1 MKSFLLCTL
10 LGSSLL
16 TPTIDQLKLIDH
28 QELTADS
35 KVKTP
40 RKIQLVILFD
50 TSNSMDGLL
59 DQAKSRL
66 WEIVNES
73 GSLRYNGQIPILE
86 IAMYDYGNTGI
97 RDANFVRK
105 QLDFTSDL
113 DMVSQKLFGLR
124 TNGGDE
130 YCGAVI
136 KDAVLD
142 LNWSKD
148 SKDLKMI
155 YIAGNE
161 PFNQGPVAFKEACSI
176 AKNKDVIV
184 NTIYCGDRMKGVR
197 EFWKEGATCSMG
209 DYFNINSDREVVF
222 IPTPYDDEIN
232 QFSQK
237 MNSTYVSYN
246 HFGSDRMDNQ
256 IEQDQN
262 ALKMGVSNGSLRA
275 KAKISANYSNSS
287 WDLIDAYLAD
297 SKVVSKMKKEDLPK
311 ELRGKTT
318 KELQEIVDQKLTE
331 RNEIKLKISELSLK
345 REAFIKKKKEETNVD
360 ETDDFGSAINQ
371 SILNKAIDLGFDKPM
386 Q

>member
-1 MKSFLLCTL
+1 
-10 LGSSLL
+10 
-16 TPTIDQLKLIDH
+16 
-28 QELTADS
+28 
-35 KVKTP
+35 
-40 RKIQLVILFD
+40 
-50 TSNSMDGLL
+50 
-59 DQAKSRL
+59 
-66 WEIVNES
+66 
-73 GSLRYNGQIPILE
+73 
-86 IAMYDYGNTGI
+86 MYDYGNTGI

-113 DMVSQKLFGLR
+113 DLVSQKLFGLR

-184 NTIYCGDRMKGVR
+184 NTIYCGDRMRGVR
-197 EFWKEGATCSMG
+197 EFWKEGATCSTG

-297 SKVVSKMKKEDLPK
+297 SMVVYKMKKDDLPI
-311 ELRGKTT
+311 ELRGKTAE
-318 KELQEIVDQKLTE
+318 ELQEIVGQKLTE
-331 RNEIKLKISELSLK
+331 RNEIKLKISELSVK
-345 REAFIKKKKEETNVD
+345 REAFIMRKKEETNVD